1 MKKWNLVSA
10 CLVVMI
16 GAVSV
21 GCSSDPGDD
30 VATAENPVTPSQTSD
45 SDKAVSNS
53 AKGTG
58 TWVFVND
65 RECRS
70 DCTDRSCSCT
80 GPICPGA
87 PEAGLPCTFL
97 GSRLCLVK
105 RSANLASVFY
115 CESN

>member
-1 MKKWNLVSA
+1 MKKWNLVGA
-10 CLVVMI
+10 WLVVMV

-21 GCSSDPGDD
+21 GCSSDPGDT
-30 VATAENPVTPSQTSD
+30 VGSTEKPVSASETAD
-45 SDKAVSNS
+45 SDKAVSS
-53 AKGTG
+53 TAKGTG

-70 DCTDRSCSCT
+70 DCTERSCSCT

-105 RSANLASVFY
+105 RAGNLASVFY